1 MEDTIS
7 SIATA
12 VGTSAINIIK
22 VSGKEAITI
31 VNKMFEG
38 KNLTEMP
45 PNTIHY
51 GYIIDENKEK
61 IDEVL
66 VSIFKS
72 PKTYTGEDIVEINCH
87 GGIACANKILELTL
101 TNGCRL
107 AERGEF
113 IKRAFL
119 NGKKDLIEVESIS
132 DLINAQTEATRK
144 MGIKGITGEL
154 TKMINELRKKLL
166 SLIANIEVNID
177 YPEYEDA
184 IIITSELLKN
194 NIKEIKEEL
203 NKILKESEKGK
214 IIKDGINIG
223 IIGKPNVGKSSLLNK
238 LIGTEKAI
246 VTDIEG
252 TTRDI
257 IEGNI
262 IINGITIN
270 LIDTAGIRET
280 NDIVE
285 KIGVDK
291 SKQIIEEANL
301 LIAIFDGSK
310 KLTKEDKE
318 ILKKLKNK
326 KVIIIINKNDLKKEI
341 EEEELKEYN
350 IIHTSL
356 INNEGTDEI
365 IKRIEELFNLKEIET
380 SDYTYL
386 SNSRQIALIKQC
398 VSLANEI
405 NESNEQN
412 TPIDLIQIDIQKLWE
427 LLGEIIGVSY
437 KEELLDEIFSK
448 FCLGK

>member
-154 TKMINELRKKLL
+154 TKMIN
-166 SLIANIEVNID
+166 
-177 YPEYEDA
+177 
-184 IIITSELLKN
+184 
-194 NIKEIKEEL
+194 
-203 NKILKESEKGK
+203 
-214 IIKDGINIG
+214 
-223 IIGKPNVGKSSLLNK
+223 
-238 LIGTEKAI
+238 
-246 VTDIEG
+246 
-252 TTRDI
+252 
-257 IEGNI
+257 
-262 IINGITIN
+262 
-270 LIDTAGIRET
+270 
-280 NDIVE
+280 
-285 KIGVDK
+285 
-291 SKQIIEEANL
+291 
-301 LIAIFDGSK
+301 
-310 KLTKEDKE
+310 
-318 ILKKLKNK
+318 
-326 KVIIIINKNDLKKEI
+326 
-341 EEEELKEYN
+341 
-350 IIHTSL
+350 
-356 INNEGTDEI
+356 
-365 IKRIEELFNLKEIET
+365 
-380 SDYTYL
+380 
-386 SNSRQIALIKQC
+386 
-398 VSLANEI
+398 
-405 NESNEQN
+405 
-412 TPIDLIQIDIQKLWE
+412 
-427 LLGEIIGVSY
+427 
-437 KEELLDEIFSK
+437 
-448 FCLGK
+448 